1 MAKIENTVAYPTVTP
16 SADDLLI
23 ATDTSDDNKTVTF
36 LVGAIAGG
44 GPLQGLQSVLD
55 TGNTA
60 TQNMTLT
67 GVGPGGGITVVGTI
81 YPTTITAGGSIG
93 AAGQILSSTGT
104 GIQWINS
111 PATSCCSWN
120 DTLTINNTAVQKATV
135 DGATFQ
141 IINAGGQLEILSPAA
156 LVNTGTSAFSGQ
168 VNINSTTLNFNAT
181 ALLNDGAGSVGTPGQ
196 FLTSTGTGVAWSS
209 TLPPASCCGLQSTI
223 ATGNTSTSQNVTL
236 SGTGV
241 WTYEVNVSI
250 NSEGNN
256 SWAGNNS
263 YTNSGVTGSTSAISL
278 TGTLWDGTSVGTAGQ
293 VLTSTGTGVLWA
305 AASGGTQDLQSVL
318 DTGNSA
324 SGANADITISGTLDA
339 GTITDS
345 TSSVGLAGQVLS
357 STGTG
362 LTWINAACCDLQ
374 DTLTAGNTAITSII
388 LSGAGTNV
396 TAPLMIPTQIED
408 ATGST
413 GAIGQV
419 LGLNALGTAIEW
431 VAGGGGGGVTSV
443 TAVAPSTSTGTSLTI
458 NPTVGAVIVE
468 PHAYGGTTNVG
479 FVPTGGSATT
489 FLRGDG
495 TWVTPGATAGVSDLS
510 VGAIT
515 ASTGLPILISPVS
528 PATGSVTINQARYT
542 GDTNE
547 GCVPRGSGNDAT
559 KYLDGTGSW
568 TVPAGGGG
576 GKSFENIHQRFYM
589 TKTVPGADYWSFPSL
604 ADIVVGNKDIN
615 QLLYNNANAPDHAHW
630 NPGELNGGMFYR
642 LAEVNGCD
650 VDVSGLTFCSLSF
663 QITADVAD
671 TYGLAVYGFD
681 PCSTATPVYLIGS
694 CEMVIGGAPTPTEP
708 ETACCSADSIL
719 NPLLAPGHGLI
730 LTMRTLG
737 GLGTPTV
744 AGSVSLRAQHTSGT
758 K

>member
-1 MAKIENTVAYPTVTP
+1 MAKIENTQAYPTVTP

-67 GVGPGGGITVVGTI
+67 GVGAGGGITVVGTI
-81 YPTTITAGGSIG
+81 YPTTITASGTVGS
-93 AAGQILSSTGT
+93 AGQILSSTGT

-120 DTLTINNTAVQKATV
+120 DSLSVGNTATQKAIV
-135 DGATFQ
+135 DSNTLE
-141 IINAGGQLEILSPAA
+141 IINAGGGLNILNPAT
-156 LVNTGTSAFSGQ
+156 LVNTGTSTFSGQ

-181 ALLNDGAGSVGTPGQ
+181 ALLNDGAGSVGTAGQ

-209 TLPPASCCGLQSTI
+209 SLPPASCCGMQSTI
-223 ATGNTSTSQNVTL
+223 AAGSTSASQNVTL
-236 SGTGV
+236 SGTSV
-241 WTYEVNVSI
+241 WEYGANVSI
-250 NSEGNN
+250 LSLGNN
-256 SWAGNNS
+256 TFSGNNVFS
-263 YTNSGVTGSTSAISL
+263 ATGVTASTSAIAL
-278 TGTLWDGTSVGTAGQ
+278 TGTLWDGASVGTAGQ
-293 VLTSTGTGVLWA
+293 VLTSTGTGVQWS

-324 SGANADITISGTLDA
+324 SGVNASITITGTLDA
-339 GTITDS
+339 GTITDG
-345 TSSVGLAGQVLS
+345 TSSVGTAGQVLT

-362 LTWINAACCDLQ
+362 LAWSSSSCCNLQ
-374 DTLTAGNTAITSII
+374 DTLTAGNTAITSIV

-396 TAPLMIPTQIED
+396 TAPLMIPYQIQD
-408 ATGST
+408 NTGST

-419 LGLNALGTAIEW
+419 LGLNAGGTAIEW

-443 TAVAPSTSTGTSLTI
+443 TPSLGSSAGAPLTIAPTTGAVVIQSNAYTGTS
-458 NPTVGAVIVE
+458 
-468 PHAYGGTTNVG
+468 NVG
-479 FVPTGGSATT
+479 HVPTGGSATT

-495 TWVTPGATAGVSDLS
+495 TWVTPSATSGVTDLT

-515 ASTGLPILISPVS
+515 ASTGLPLLISPVS

-542 GDTNE
+542 GDLNE

-559 KYLDGTGSW
+559 KYLDGTGAWS
-568 TVPAGGGG
+568 VPAGGGS

-589 TKTVPGADYWSFPSL
+589 TKTTPGADYWSFPSL
-604 ADIVVGNKDIN
+604 ADIAVGNKDIN
-615 QLLYNNANAPDHAHW
+615 QLVYNNANLPSHTHW
-630 NPGELNGGMFYR
+630 NPGELNAGMFYR
-642 LAEVNGCD
+642 LSEVNSCD
-650 VDVSGLTFCSLSF
+650 SAISGLTFCSISF
-663 QITADVAD
+663 QITADTTD
-671 TYGLAVYGFD
+671 TYRLDVWSFN
-681 PCSTATPVYLIGS
+681 PCSTSEPVVLVGG

-708 ETACCSADSIL
+708 ERACCSIDSFSS
-719 NPLLAPGHGLI
+719 NLLPPGHGLI

-744 AGSVSLRAQHTSGT
+744 AGSVSIRAENSPGT